1 MGLELDALA
10 TSIGNIVNHLDGPS
24 DITTVIDTNFRDH
37 EWSECIT
44 NLAGCDCEFADV
56 HGHDLILI

>member
-10 TSIGNIVNHLDGPS
+10 TGISDIINHLDGPTN
-24 DITTVIDTNFRDH
+24 IATVVNSNFRDH

-44 NLAGCDCEFADV
+44 NLAGCDSEFADV